1 MVLGVVYLPTLPFS
15 LTPYSF
21 ILHYTYHSRSTL
33 PILHTSPPIPGSI
46 SRTLNTLP
54 LNPIQNP
61 RRHLASLQ
69 KPLRKT
75 DPQNPGRKQ
84 TPQAHNTRPPPA
96 KNHVSSTCACTPPS
110 RHPRLRLPTS
120 NPAPPVPPT
129 EAPPSRKPSQP
140 PSPTPPRGSRGAASI
155 CGNRSR
161 RPPCVWWVAGALGW
175 CGRASFPD
183 RGRWCGTVEVGG
195 SSRRGGWEMRA
206 VLGVGSLFGCFCVG
220 WMV

>member
-120 NPAPPVPPT
+120 NPAPPRP
-129 EAPPSRKPSQP
+129 A
-140 PSPTPPRGSRGAASI
+140 
-155 CGNRSR
+155 NRSTSLAQTIPATFPYPASWIPWRGVDLREQIETATVCVVGCR
-161 RPPCVWWVAGALGW
+161 RSGLVWSGVVPGPQALVRNG
-175 CGRASFPD
+175 
-183 RGRWCGTVEVGG
+183 
-195 SSRRGGWEMRA
+195 
-206 VLGVGSLFGCFCVG
+206 
-220 WMV
+220 